1 LLIVALAMIS
11 NAVCHCE
18 EGIDLET
25 LLPSSIRTADTIC
38 GRLIRVYSASKN
50 GLSDHCLPWFSSHA
64 DIDHENDQ
72 VP

>member
-1 LLIVALAMIS
+1 MS

-18 EGIDLET
+18 EGIDLKRS
-25 LLPSSIRTADTIC
+25 LPSDIRDADTIRA
-38 GRLIRVYSASKN
+38 RLIRVYSASIKW
-50 GLSDHCLPWFSSHA
+50 SFRSCFASCWIA